1 MQFSM
6 SEGVFIFILRMTVLS
21 DGLKQSAKGMTELF
35 RSLPLRIVVF
45 FYIYRVG
52 YSVWYLPDKQD
63 NAVYEPH
70 KQQS

>member
-1 MQFSM
+1 
-6 SEGVFIFILRMTVLS
+6 
-21 DGLKQSAKGMTELF
+21 MTELF
-35 RSLPLRIVVF
+35 RSLPLRIVL

-52 YSVWYLPDKQD
+52 YSVWYLPDKPD